1 MTEQIKKPK
10 HNEFDNIFEIRKNYP
25 HIEEK
30 IAEALV
36 GRLPRPPR
44 TVGRAMI
51 HVDVESFIR
60 RLRQS
65 NFKLP
70 VWKIVIPDLGQKN
83 GFIYYVIQGVNERNH
98 IFKGT
103 YGYSGT
109 GPHESALVEEVLERM
124 NCMVEIRSGDYLLRF
139 VE

>member
-1 MTEQIKKPK
+1 MSEQVKKPE
-10 HNEFDNIFEIRKNYP
+10 HNKFDNIFEIRKDYP

-36 GRLPRPPR
+36 GRLPRPAR
-44 TVGRAMI
+44 RVGKALI
-51 HVDVESFIR
+51 HDDVESFIR

-70 VWKIVIPDLGQKN
+70 VWKVVIPDLEQETGA
-83 GFIYYVIQGVNERNH
+83 IYYVIQGVSEWNH
-98 IFKGT
+98 IFRGT
-103 YGYSGT
+103 FGYGGT
-109 GPHESALVEEVLERM
+109 GPHESALVEEVLDRM
-124 NCMVEIRSGDYLLRF
+124 NCMIEVRNGDYLLGF